1 MKVKSGNFECLVK
14 GYQVKKDFKVGESVR
29 IIQGR
34 RAGEVGVISQLISG
48 PDGNTTA
55 AALTLGMEDIGTD
68 KTSLTIATQN
78 LRLKHEV
85 DPNTQSMLNQN
96 LFTKNIN

>member
-1 MKVKSGNFECLVK
+1 MVK
-14 GYQVKKDFKVGESVR
+14 GFQVRKDFKVGESVR

-34 RAGEVGVISQLISG
+34 RAGEVGVISQLFAG
-48 PDGNTTA
+48 TDGIPKA
-55 AALTLGMEDIGTD
+55 AALTLGMEEVGAEKSTM
-68 KTSLTIATQN
+68 TINACN

-85 DPNTQSMLNQN
+85 DPNTQSQLNQN